1 MPYKP
6 YMPFYTADY
15 MNDTAHL
22 SMEEHGAYLLLIIH
36 YWHTE
41 KPIPADEK
49 SLSQICRTTLKG
61 VRRIKL
67 RVSLLFSQEGNTWV
81 HKRIEK
87 ELAEYRHK
95 LYVAREKGKNGANK
109 RWSKKDATAMPQLCH
124 SYAQANAQAMP
135 NDSYTDTDTDTY
147 KQEVIDNKSTTTT
160 VVGKRKFFV
169 DLLGK
174 YFSSDQII
182 SMLRSATG
190 QSMLTAWVEA
200 DVPEKAVT
208 SVLDDWLATG
218 QPLNNPAYYRAQ
230 ILTHGKTPIKA
241 PRRRVEETPEE
252 YDARI
257 KIKAQE
263 ATEATL
269 KAIADMERAEERERC
284 RERS

>member
-1 MPYKP
+1 MAHKP
-6 YMPFYTADY
+6 YMPFYISDY
-15 MNDTAHL
+15 MADTSHL
-22 SMEEHGAYLLLIIH
+22 SGEDHGYYLLMIMA
-36 YWHTE
+36 YWQSE
-41 KPIPADEK
+41 KPLPNDARQ
-49 SLSQICRTTLKG
+49 LSQICKTSIHKFKKFFQKAESFFYKKDEKFLH
-61 VRRIKL
+61 
-67 RVSLLFSQEGNTWV
+67 

-87 ELAEYRHK
+87 ELAEYRRA
-95 LYVAREKGKNGANK
+95 LDVAREKGKNGANK
-109 RWSKKDATAMPQLCH
+109 RWSKKDATAMPGLMPKQCP
-124 SYAQANAQAMP
+124 SNAQAMP
-135 NDSYTDTDTDTY
+135 NDSYTDTYTY
-147 KQEVIDNKSTTTT
+147 KQEVIDNKPTTTT

-169 DLLGK
+169 DLLEK

-218 QPLNNPAYYRAQ
+218 QPLNSPAYYRLQ
-230 ILTHGKTPIKA
+230 ILNHGKTPIKA
-241 PRRRVEETPEE
+241 PRRRVEETPEQYE
-252 YDARI
+252 ARI

-269 KAIADMERAEERERC
+269 KAIADMEREEERERC